1 LRRCVLIVGALFL
14 VLSVPGIVHA
24 GGAGTYLA
32 AFLDS
37 DGGARQLGMGGAFTG
52 LADDALSVY
61 YNPAGLKF
69 VEGSEI
75 HIDTSAWAGGLSY
88 QHLAYGFRHSTLPG
102 IFGISWVVMQMSP
115 YAELTEYYDPD
126 SEFGVGTLSNVD
138 GGDMAFGGSYCW
150 DFGDGLSV
158 AGTAKWYHLAM
169 DEAFCEGLA
178 FDAGVLWET
187 RFRNLRL
194 GASVMNLGPD
204 DRWANTGSD
213 SNIGE
218 SFPLPRSFRA
228 GASMR
233 VYDIVTHR
241 LTVAADYNYPPEGDH
256 RFMFGGEYT
265 FNKGKVFAFGRA
277 GYRVGYDE
285 GALTLGLGLKFPTSS
300 EADARIDYSWEDM
313 ENVPDIHRVGVAFLF

>member
-1 LRRCVLIVGALFL
+1 VLIAGALFL
-14 VLSVPGIVHA
+14 TLSVPGVVHA
-24 GGAGTYLA
+24 DGAGTYLA
-32 AFLDS
+32 SFLDS
-37 DGGARQLGMGGAFTG
+37 DGGARQLGFGGAFTG
-52 LADDALSVY
+52 LADDALCVY
-61 YNPAGLKF
+61 YNVAGLKF

-75 HIDTSAWAGGLSY
+75 HIDTSAWDGGLSY

-102 IFGISWVVMQMSP
+102 IFGISWVVLQMSP

-126 SEFGVGTLSNVD
+126 SEFGVGTLPNVD

-158 AGTAKWYHLAM
+158 AGTVKWYHLAM
-169 DEAFCEGLA
+169 AEAFCEGLA

-194 GASVMNLGPD
+194 GASVMNLGPSN
-204 DRWANTGSD
+204 RWANTGSD

-218 SFPLPRSFRA
+218 TFPLPRSFRA

-241 LTVAADYNYPPEGDH
+241 LTLAVDYKYPPEGDH
-256 RFMFGGEYT
+256 RVMAGGEYT

-285 GALTLGLGLKFPTSS
+285 GGLTLGLGLKFPTSS

-313 ENVPDIHRVGVAFLF
+313 ENIPDIHRVGLAFLF